1 MRSSSAPRVGPSGP
15 ALAVALGLLAG
26 CGNSGGGL
34 PRFDG
39 KVAAAAAMTEYDGN
53 SDGSLDAK
61 ELAKCP
67 GLKSLASKA
76 GKAVLTTEDL
86 TIRLNET
93 ANYPDQLFEFPCV
106 MWLDGRPLANA
117 DVTLVPEKFMGETR
131 KPAKG
136 TTDDNGAVKAFKV
149 DGLTRAGVP
158 PGVYRIQVTK
168 RGGSGESIPAKYNAQ
183 TILGC
188 EVGQPFGAA
197 RGGGAPEDPNI
208 RLTSR

>member
-1 MRSSSAPRVGPSGP
+1 MRPSSAPRARSAGP
-15 ALAVALGLLAG
+15 ALAFALGLLAG

-39 KVAAAAAMTEYDGN
+39 KAAADAAMAEYDGN
-53 SDGSLDAK
+53 GDGNLDAK

-67 GLKSLASKA
+67 GLKSLANKA
-76 GKAVLTTEDL
+76 GKTVLTAEDL
-86 TIRLNET
+86 TARLNET
-93 ANYPDQLFEFPCV
+93 ANYPDQLFEYPCV
-106 MWLDGRPLANA
+106 ILLDGRPLANA
-117 DVTLVPEKFMGETR
+117 EVTLVPEKFMGETR

-136 TTDDNGAVKAFKV
+136 MTNDSGTVQAFKV
-149 DGLTRAGVP
+149 DGLTKAGVP

-168 RGGSGESIPAKYNAQ
+168 PGESIPAKFNAQ

-188 EVGQPFGAA
+188 EVGQPVGAA